1 MSGRKREYPGNGRG
15 GGIPENAG
23 TAETVAGTV
32 KLGEVVSIV
41 RRHARLVLA
50 IMALT
55 AAAAAIMTYM
65 AGPVYRAVAVI
76 RLSDPRR
83 ALTGG
88 VVQDPAAAEG
98 RFSDP
103 LVSQAELL
111 TSRSVAGRVVDS
123 MPVLRLGGKLP
134 LRLLAGVAVAPAA
147 PADTLQLTFGAD
159 SFTVRG
165 ASAERRAAYA
175 TAVELGEI
183 RFTVVEQPD
192 LGSAEL
198 YVLSSEAAVNRLIA
212 SLRVKRR
219 IGTDIVDVAVSAPDP
234 HLAQLVVN
242 RTVDVFQTA
251 SAEAAQ
257 GQSRRR
263 REFLEGQLRVSDSLL
278 AEAREALTA
287 FYQRA
292 GYGAR
297 DGMIREQIGLAGV
310 ELERQELEAER
321 RTQDDLLA
329 GLRDPTASRRALRA
343 ALSQPGVAANPEVAQ
358 LSRQLFE
365 YETSRDSLTSRSASH
380 PDLPRVNQ
388 LIAATEE
395 KLHRAVQAA
404 LQTSVATLG
413 GRIAA
418 MNDMRARQRSMSAR
432 ESEEARLT
440 ERVDN
445 ARKVVDALRIEYQH
459 ARIAEA
465 VTVGHVEI
473 VDHAAL
479 PGSRAGLGVKQML
492 VLGLLVG
499 LLLGAAAAFVA
510 EHVGR
515 SIARRGQVEQ
525 LGVGVLGVVPRCNGV
540 RGPEEVVEAFRGI
553 RLSLLNAYG
562 QADPVTV
569 AVTSPGPGDGKSF
582 VSSNLALAFSYA
594 NHRTLLIDADLR
606 RGALHRVLTRSREPG
621 LTDVLVG
628 SATLDDAVQRTA
640 YGTLDFLGSGSRRS
654 DAPELMGSGRM
665 LELLATLRSRY
676 GVIIVDT
683 PPLGAGVDA
692 FVLATMTGH
701 ALLVLRLGKTDRALT
716 EAKLDVLRGLPPR
729 VVGAVLNDVREGSEY
744 HAYSYYMDGYD
755 LSKEPLFRPVT
766 SGRS

>member
-1 MSGRKREYPGNGRG
+1 MSRRDRAHSGNGRG
-15 GGIPENAG
+15 GTDAPEP
-23 TAETVAGTV
+23 VAGTV
-32 KLGEVVSIV
+32 KLGEVVNIV

-50 IMALT
+50 IMVLT
-55 AAAAAIMTYM
+55 AAATAIWTYM
-65 AGPVYRAVAVI
+65 KGPQYRAVAVI

-88 VVQDPAAAEG
+88 VVDDPAAAEG

-111 TSRSVAGRVVDS
+111 TSRSVASRVVDS
-123 MPVLRLGGKLP
+123 MPVLRLAGTVP
-134 LRLLAGVAVAPAA
+134 LRLLGGVTVPLAA
-147 PADTLQLTFGAD
+147 PADSFALTFAAD
-159 SFTVRG
+159 SYTV
-165 ASAERRAAYA
+165 RRAAAEQRAAYGS
-175 TAVELGEI
+175 AVAFGEF
-183 RFTVVEQPD
+183 RFTVAERPD
-192 LGSAEL
+192 RGSAEL
-198 YVLSSEAAVNRLIA
+198 YVLSAEAAVNRLIA

-219 IGTDIVDVAVSAPDP
+219 LGTDIVDVAVSAPDP
-234 HLAQLVVN
+234 RLAQLVVN

-263 REFLEGQLRVSDSLL
+263 REFLEGQLKVSDSLL

-297 DGMIREQIGLAGV
+297 EGMIREQIGLAGLD
-310 ELERQELEAER
+310 LERHELEAER
-321 RTQDDLLA
+321 RTQGDLLA
-329 GLRDPTASRRALRA
+329 GLRDPAASRRTLRA

-365 YETSRDSLTSRSASH
+365 YETSRDSLASRSTSH

-404 LQTSVATLG
+404 LNTSVSTLG

-418 MNDMRARQRSMSAR
+418 MNDMRARQRSISAS

-465 VTVGHVEI
+465 VTVGQVEI

-479 PGSRAGLGVKQML
+479 GTRAGLGIRQMG

-553 RLSLLNAYG
+553 RLNLLNAYG
-562 QADPVTV
+562 QAHPVTV
-569 AVTSPGPGDGKSF
+569 AVTSPGAGDGKSF
-582 VSSNLALAFSYA
+582 VSSNLALAFSFA
-594 NHRTLLIDADLR
+594 HHRTLLIDADLR
-606 RGALHRVLTRSREPG
+606 RGALHRVLTRQREPG

-628 SATLDDAVQRTA
+628 EATLDAAVQQTA
-640 YGTLDFLGSGSRRS
+640 YGTLDFLGSGSRRA
-654 DAPELMGSGRM
+654 DAPELMGSARM
-665 LELLATLRSRY
+665 VELLATLRSRY
-676 GVIIVDT
+676 AVIIVDT

-692 FVLATMTGH
+692 LVLATMAGSVVV
-701 ALLVLRLGKTDRALT
+701 VLRLGKTDRELA
-716 EAKLDVLRGLPPR
+716 EAKIEVLRGLPPR
-729 VVGAVLNDVREGSEY
+729 VLGAVLNDVREGSEY
-744 HAYSYYMDGYD
+744 HAYQYYLDGYA
-755 LSKEPLFRPVT
+755 LSTEPLFRPVVAA
-766 SGRS
+766 RQ